1 MFKNRE
7 FRVRMVKTD
16 PADGEIQDEIN
27 LQIDPQKIVQ
37 AAKDV
42 ITHTAIAFVGAY
54 AARATMITIHQVI
67 VLRVERK
74 FR

>member
-16 PADGEIQDEIN
+16 PADGEIQDEVN
-27 LQIDPQKIVQ
+27 LQIDPEKVVKV
-37 AAKDV
+37 AKDI
-42 ITHTAIAFVGAY
+42 ITHTAVAFVGAY
-54 AARATMITIHQVI
+54 AARAVMITVHEVI

-74 FR
+74 FH

>member
-16 PADGEIQDEIN
+16 PADGEIQDEVS
-27 LQIDPQKIVQ
+27 LHIDPDKVV
-37 AAKDV
+37 AVAKDI
-42 ITHTAIAFVGAY
+42 ITHTAVAFVGAY
-54 AARATMITIHQVI
+54 AARFVMITVHEVV
-67 VLRVERK
+67 VLGFEKK